1 MLSRKFFGELLE
13 LVIKFINKITLKQ
26 VLAFLFIF
34 FIRMFCKNFLFSGI
48 NNIII
53 TITIMCFISMLVLSL
68 NHNKFNNLNYYILS
82 LIYLPIVIT
91 IFIIFDFQNFWL
103 NFTIFIATGIPIV
116 FVLGLDSNIIPII
129 PSGSNNPGG
138 MPEPSGNQNNSLGLA
153 NNEDTNSRNRRS
165 LSSFTYTNTNQLI
178 FEHSSRQ
185 EKYDKVNYAH
195 QLAEDAWYMGTKREV
210 HAKFSE
216 ACVKLANSPR
226 SLTYM
231 DLGVLKKGFVDH
243 NNLLRLES
251 KQLLHGL
258 AQEGQLELTRSRNS
272 PGLRITNLEGPDAR
286 VIVQDAN
293 IIRREM
299 LTKIIQEERN

>member
-1 MLSRKFFGELLE
+1 MLSRKSLGELLE
-13 LVIKFINKITLKQ
+13 LVIKFINNITLKQ

-34 FIRMFCKNFLFSGI
+34 LIRLFCKNFLFSGI

-68 NHNKFNNLNYYILS
+68 NHNKFNNLNYYILN
-82 LIYLPIVIT
+82 LIYLPIIIT
-91 IFIIFDFQNFWL
+91 IFIIFDFENTLL
-103 NFTIFIATGIPIV
+103 NIFFYIFTGIPIV
-116 FVLGLDSNIIPII
+116 FVLGIDNNIIPVI
-129 PSGSNNPGG
+129 PPGSNNPGG
-138 MPEPSGNQNNSLGLA
+138 MPDPSGNQNNSLGLA

-165 LSSFTYTNTNQLI
+165 LANFTYTNPNQLI

-195 QLAEDAWYMGTKREV
+195 QLVEDAWYMGTKREV
-210 HAKFSE
+210 YAKFSE
-216 ACVKLANSPR
+216 ACDKLARRPR

-243 NNLLRLES
+243 NHLLRLES

-258 AQEGQLELTRSRNS
+258 AQEGQLELSRSRNS

-293 IIRREM
+293 IIKREM
-299 LTKIIQEERN
+299 LNKIIQEERN

>member
-1 MLSRKFFGELLE
+1 MEELLE

-34 FIRMFCKNFLFSGI
+34 FIRMFCKNFLFFGI

-53 TITIMCFISMLVLSL
+53 TITIMCFISMLILSL
-68 NHNKFNNLNYYILS
+68 NHNTLNNLNSCILS
-82 LIYLPIVIT
+82 LIYLPMVIT
-91 IFIIFDFQNFWL
+91 IFIIFDFQNTLF
-103 NFTIFIATGIPIV
+103 FFSFYIFTGIPFV
-116 FVLGLDSNIIPII
+116 FVLGHDNNVAPII

-165 LSSFTYTNTNQLI
+165 LSSFPCTNTNQLI
-178 FEHSSRQ
+178 FEHSTRQ
-185 EKYDKVNYAH
+185 EKYDKTNYAF
-195 QLAEDAWYMGTKREV
+195 QLAEDAWYIGAKREV
-210 HAKFSE
+210 QARFSE
-216 ACVKLANSPR
+216 ACVKLANNPR
-226 SLTYM
+226 SLTYQ

-243 NNLLRLES
+243 NHLLRLES

-258 AQEGQLELTRSRNS
+258 AQEGKLELTRSRNS

-293 IIRREM
+293 IINREM
-299 LTKIIQEERN
+299 LAKINQEERN